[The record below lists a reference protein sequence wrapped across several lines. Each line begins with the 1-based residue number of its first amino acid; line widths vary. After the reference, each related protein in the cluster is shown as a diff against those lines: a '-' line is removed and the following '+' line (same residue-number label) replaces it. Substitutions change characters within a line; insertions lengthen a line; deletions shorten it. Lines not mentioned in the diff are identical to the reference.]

1 MCRKYFCNKRKAHP
15 WAGGRGW
22 GWGEMKDKRKQA
34 KTNKVKFYP
43 PFFVT
48 YISPTHNLP
57 KAIIFI
63 KIPDKRCL
71 VTCETTP
78 IAWKV
83 LM

>member
-1 MCRKYFCNKRKAHP
+1 MQCVEHIFITKEKLTPGKKK
-15 WAGGRGW
+15 
-22 GWGEMKDKRKQA
+22 KDKGKQA

-43 PFFVT
+43 PCFVT
-48 YISPTHNLP
+48 YISPRHNLP

-63 KIPDKRCL
+63 KIPDKTCL
-71 VTCETTP
+71 ATCETTP

>member
-1 MCRKYFCNKRKAHP
+1 MCRTYFCSKRKAHP
-15 WAGGRGW
+15 PQ
-22 GWGEMKDKRKQA
+22 KIKKHKRKEA

-43 PFFVT
+43 PCFVT
-48 YISPTHNLP
+48 YISPRHILH

-63 KIPDKRCL
+63 MIAGKIYL
-71 VTCETTP
+71 ETCETTS

>member
-1 MCRKYFCNKRKAHP
+1 MCRTYFYNKRKAHP
-15 WAGGRGW
+15 R
-22 GWGEMKDKRKQA
+22 EKKKKKKDKGKQA

-43 PFFVT
+43 PCFVT
-48 YISPTHNLP
+48 YISPRHNLP

-63 KIPDKRCL
+63 KIPDKTCL
-71 VTCETTP
+71 ATCETTP

>member
-1 MCRKYFCNKRKAHP
+1 MQCVEHIFITKEKLTPGKKKK
-15 WAGGRGW
+15 
-22 GWGEMKDKRKQA
+22 KDKGKQA

-43 PFFVT
+43 PCFVT
-48 YISPTHNLP
+48 YISPRHNLP

-63 KIPDKRCL
+63 KIPDKTCL
-71 VTCETTP
+71 ATCETTP